1 MLFPPLVTS
10 KSISK
15 AKYFSLFSAG
25 VCQVKDV
32 QITNGSKEHVF
43 VSFFTSPENFFCQLV
58 KTTTQ
63 LDELMDKLEEYYRPL
78 GGAEECMTD
87 PQIGDTC
94 CSLFTEDD
102 GWYRAV
108 ITKVSGNTV
117 EVKYLDYGNTEEL
130 AVSRVKR
137 LLPCFAET
145 NVQGFQASLVGGVSD
160 GAEKV
165 REAIDGKELMVR
177 VCDRKSNGVYDVEAY
192 EMNGN
197 RLFGSVQDAGKPQAS
212 QTLKG
217 RCASEVRQSLNPSPE
232 SNLSILA
239 VLRSQGF
246 S

>member
-1 MLFPPLVTS
+1 
-10 KSISK
+10 
-15 AKYFSLFSAG
+15 
-25 VCQVKDV
+25 
-32 QITNGSKEHVF
+32 
-43 VSFFTSPENFFCQLV
+43 
-58 KTTTQ
+58 
-63 LDELMDKLEEYYRPL
+63 MDKLEEFYRPL
-78 GGAEECMTD
+78 GDAEECMTN

-94 CSLFTEDD
+94 CGMFTEDD

-130 AVSRVKR
+130 PVSRVKR

-197 RLFGSVQDAGKPQAS
+197 RLFGSVQDAGKPQAD
-212 QTLKG
+212 QTVKG
-217 RCASEVRQSLNPSPE
+217 RYAREGRV
-232 SNLSILA
+232 
-239 VLRSQGF
+239 
-246 S
+246 